1 MKDVKER
8 EQDLWRRGK
17 TFLKLLTDSP
27 SMTQSR
33 ANLQKSVSRL
43 RNEFSVNTFRFA
55 CRVVSIEAFNK
66 VSNAASE
73 KENWSSDTSAF
84 SAYLS
89 PNQIFQ
95 EFVFLFRAL
104 DAPTIKESLTVKMV
118 RITLLFYNWNIS
130 RSKEFLLFSHAWHLY
145 DKWVLNKYRMSQGF
159 AAELREMKHVFFD
172 DFHSS
177 WSFMST
183 LMQTFWVVLRLKMCQ
198 NKSSNDLLLLTPQLL
213 VESIKTPT
221 TTSSSTVSW
230 FQFG

>member
-8 EQDLWRRGK
+8 EQDLWHRGK

-89 PNQIFQ
+89 PNKIFQ
-95 EFVFLFRAL
+95 EFVFFFSAL
-104 DAPTIKESLTVKMV
+104 DAPTVKESLTVKMV

-130 RSKEFLLFSHAWHLY
+130 RSKKFLLFSHARHLY

-159 AAELREMKHVFFD
+159 AADLQEMEHVFVD
-172 DFHSS
+172 
-177 WSFMST
+177 WLSFQ
-183 LMQTFWVVLRLKMCQ
+183 LILHVDAKARFWVVLRLKMCQ
-198 NKSSNDLLLLTPQLL
+198 NKSSNDLLLLTPQLVL
-213 VESIKTPT
+213 ESIKTPT
-221 TTSSSTVSW
+221 TTSSSTVSR